1 VIDHNIVIDELI
13 RVGAVKVIMSSYDE
27 SWLLRNH
34 INNELRR
41 QGLKESYTSAVMNT
55 TLIIWSIEMYGK
67 KGSKHLVADMLEV
80 FKLLP
85 LSALEPKANIGDPDL
100 ERVFKELKKEAKQTG
115 EKRIKDMIGK
125 LGK

>member
-1 VIDHNIVIDELI
+1 
-13 RVGAVKVIMSSYDE
+13 
-27 SWLLRNH
+27 
-34 INNELRR
+34 
-41 QGLKESYTSAVMNT
+41 MNT